1 MKLKTIEIDLN
12 KVLEEAMHHM
22 ADESDVRWSVGM
34 ALQELYPD
42 QIGQLQ
48 QQMIYLFKQ
57 GNSK

>member
-1 MKLKTIEIDLN
+1 MMTLEIDLN

-48 QQMIYLFKQ
+48 QQMVYLFKQ
-57 GNSK
+57 GESK